1 MLMLLQDKT
10 AIVYGAAGPVGAA
23 VAGAFAREG
32 ARVVLAGRTQQT
44 LAKVA
49 DLIRDAGGTART
61 AVVDVTDTAAM
72 RAHAAEAAAASGG
85 IDIAFNATSND
96 DLQGIPLLDMDLSDF
111 ARPVS
116 KAVAAHFIIS
126 TVTARHMLGRG
137 GVILAMGGG
146 REAIPLLG
154 GSHVAWSAL
163 AGLCRQLAAELGPHG
178 IRVAWLLSPGSPDPG
193 AATPGDGD
201 PLVGGT
207 LLGRRPS
214 YQEVANAAVFAAS
227 DWAATMTAA
236 EINLTGGSVID

>member
-1 MLMLLQDKT
+1 MLLHDKT

-49 DLIRDAGGTART
+49 DQIRDAGGAAQT
-61 AVVDVTDTAAM
+61 AVVDVTDRAAM
-72 RAHAAEAAAASGG
+72 QAHAAEVAAANGG
-85 IDIAFNATSND
+85 IDVAFNATSND

-116 KAVAAHFIIS
+116 KAMAAHFTIA

-163 AGLCRQLAAELGPHG
+163 AGLCRQLAAELGPRG

-201 PLVGGT
+201 PLAGGT
-207 LLGRRPS
+207 LIGRPPS

-236 EINLTGGSVID
+236 EINLTGGAVID

>member
-1 MLMLLQDKT
+1 MLLQEKT

-49 DLIRDAGGTART
+49 DQIRDAGGTAQA

-72 RAHAAEAAAASGG
+72 RVHAAEVAAASGG

-116 KAVAAHFIIS
+116 KAMATHFTIA

-146 REAIPLLG
+146 REAIPQLG

-163 AGLCRQLAAELGPHG
+163 AGLCRQLAAEFGPYG

-193 AATPGDGD
+193 AAPDDGA
-201 PLVGGT
+201 PLAGGA
-207 LLGRRPS
+207 LIGRRPS

-236 EINLTGGSVID
+236 EINLTGGAVID

>member
-1 MLMLLQDKT
+1 MLLQNKT

-23 VAGAFAREG
+23 VAAAFAREG

-49 DLIRDAGGTART
+49 EQIRGAGGNVQT
-61 AVVDVTDTAAM
+61 AVVDVTDKAAT
-72 RAHAAEAAAASGG
+72 RAHADAVAATGG

-96 DLQGIPLLDMDLSDF
+96 DLQGIPLLDMDFTDF

-116 KAVAAHFIIS
+116 KAIATHFVIA
-126 TVTARHMLGRG
+126 TATARHMTSRG

-146 REAIPLLG
+146 REAIPGLG

-163 AGLCRQLAAELGPHG
+163 AGLCRQLASELGPRG
-178 IRVAWLLSPGSPDPG
+178 IRVAWLLSPGSPDPDSPN
-193 AATPGDGD
+193 PGDPGPGD
-201 PLVGGT
+201 PLAATT
-207 LLGRRPS
+207 LLGRLPS
-214 YQEVANAAVFAAS
+214 FTDVANAAVFAAS

-236 EINLTGGSVID
+236 EINLTGGAVID

>member
-1 MLMLLQDKT
+1 
-10 AIVYGAAGPVGAA
+10 
-23 VAGAFAREG
+23 
-32 ARVVLAGRTQQT
+32 
-44 LAKVA
+44 
-49 DLIRDAGGTART
+49 
-61 AVVDVTDTAAM
+61 M
-72 RAHAAEAAAASGG
+72 RAHAAEVAAVSGG
-85 IDIAFNATSND
+85 IDIVFNATSND
-96 DLQGIPLLDMDLSDF
+96 DLQGIPLLDMGLSDF

-116 KAVAAHFIIS
+116 KAIAAHFTIA

-178 IRVAWLLSPGSPDPG
+178 IRVAWLLSPGSPDPR
-193 AATPGDGD
+193 AVTPADGD
-201 PLVGGT
+201 PLTDGT
-207 LLGRRPS
+207 LIGRRPS

-236 EINLTGGSVID
+236 EINLTGGAVPD

>member
-1 MLMLLQDKT
+1 MLLPDKT

-23 VAGAFAREG
+23 VASALAREG
-32 ARVVLAGRTQQT
+32 ARVVLAGRTQQS

-49 DLIRDAGGTART
+49 GQIRGAGGAAQT

-72 RAHAAEAAAASGG
+72 RAHAAEVAAANRG
-85 IDIAFNATSND
+85 IDIAFNATAND
-96 DLQGIPLLDMDLSDF
+96 DLQGTSLLDMDLSDF

-116 KAVAAHFIIS
+116 KAITAHFTIA
-126 TVTARHMLGRG
+126 TVTARHMLDRG

-146 REAIPLLG
+146 REAIPQLG

-178 IRVAWLLSPGSPDPG
+178 IRVVWLLSPGSPDPG
-193 AATPGDGD
+193 ADAPGDGD
-201 PLVGGT
+201 PLAGGS
-207 LLGRRPS
+207 LIGRRPS
-214 YQEVANAAVFAAS
+214 YEQVANAAVFAAS

-236 EINLTGGSVID
+236 EINLTGGAVID

>member
-1 MLMLLQDKT
+1 MLLQDKT

-44 LAKVA
+44 LARVA
-49 DLIRDAGGTART
+49 NQIRDAGGAAQT

-72 RAHAAEAAAASGG
+72 RAHAAEAAAASGS
-85 IDIAFNATSND
+85 IDIAFNAISND
-96 DLQGIPLLDMDLSDF
+96 DLQGIRLLDMDLSDF

-116 KAVAAHFIIS
+116 KAIAAHFTIA
-126 TVTARHMLGRG
+126 TVTARHMQGGG

-201 PLVGGT
+201 PPAGGA
-207 LLGRRPS
+207 LIGRRPS

-236 EINLTGGSVID
+236 EINLTGGAVID

>member
-1 MLMLLQDKT
+1 MLLQHKT
-10 AIVYGAAGPVGAA
+10 AIVYGAAGPVGKA

-44 LAKVA
+44 LARVA
-49 DLIRDAGGTART
+49 DQIRDAGGAAQT

-72 RAHAAEAAAASGG
+72 RAHAAGVAASGG

-116 KAVAAHFIIS
+116 KAIAAHFTIA

-146 REAIPLLG
+146 REAIPQLG

-163 AGLCRQLAAELGPHG
+163 AGLCRQLAAELGPHR

-193 AATPGDGD
+193 DATPDDGE
-201 PLVGGT
+201 PLADGT
-207 LLGRRPS
+207 LIGRRPS

-236 EINLTGGSVID
+236 EINLTGGAVID

>member
-1 MLMLLQDKT
+1 MLLQDKT

-44 LAKVA
+44 LARVA
-49 DLIRDAGGTART
+49 KQIRDAGGAAQT

-72 RAHAAEAAAASGG
+72 RAHAAEAAAASGS
-85 IDIAFNATSND
+85 IDIAFNAISND
-96 DLQGIPLLDMDLSDF
+96 DLQGIRLLDMDLSDF

-116 KAVAAHFIIS
+116 KAIAAHFTIA
-126 TVTARHMLGRG
+126 TVTARHMQGGG

-201 PLVGGT
+201 PPAGGA
-207 LLGRRPS
+207 LIGRRPS

-236 EINLTGGSVID
+236 EINLTGGAVID

>member
-1 MLMLLQDKT
+1 MLLQDKT

-32 ARVVLAGRTQQT
+32 ARVFLAGRTQQT
-44 LAKVA
+44 LARVA
-49 DLIRDAGGTART
+49 DQIRDAGGAAQT

-85 IDIAFNATSND
+85 IDIAFNAISND
-96 DLQGIPLLDMDLSDF
+96 DLQGIALLDMDLSDF

-116 KAVAAHFIIS
+116 KAIAAHFTIA
-126 TVTARHMLGRG
+126 TVTARHMLGGG
-137 GVILAMGGG
+137 GVILAMAGG

-163 AGLCRQLAAELGPHG
+163 AGLCRQLAAELGPRG

-201 PLVGGT
+201 PAADGT
-207 LLGRRPS
+207 LIGRRPS

-236 EINLTGGSVID
+236 EINLTGGAVID